1 MFKTIGRNCPD
12 FWQASCFNF
21 SLPKFWR
28 DGIHYA
34 DQATGLR
41 ELPYFLIL
49 RCSQLKMQLL
59 FISSF
64 SEGKK
69 IRERVRSV
77 KSIHQLHSAFGTQK
91 YSQVKNTHRLIE
103 KYGI

>member
-1 MFKTIGRNCPD
+1 MFKTIRRRPD
-12 FWQASCFNF
+12 FCQASCFNF

-28 DGIHYA
+28 DGIYYV

-49 RCSQLKMQLL
+49 RCNQLKMQLL

-64 SEGKK
+64 FRRKK
-69 IRERVRSV
+69 KREREIS
-77 KSIHQLHSAFGTQK
+77 
-91 YSQVKNTHRLIE
+91 
-103 KYGI
+103 

>member
-1 MFKTIGRNCPD
+1 MFKTIGRSCPD

-21 SLPKFWR
+21 PLPKFWR
-28 DGIHYA
+28 DGIYYA

-59 FISSF
+59 FINSF

-69 IRERVRSV
+69 
-77 KSIHQLHSAFGTQK
+77 
-91 YSQVKNTHRLIE
+91 
-103 KYGI
+103 